1 MFTDERAGKLMDE
14 VMDLVCAT
22 FFDACGSFQCS
33 GYWPEGKD
41 SPCFEV
47 RVYPSVVELL
57 GGKHDGET
65 VYQGFRV
72 DLKALQEALFPLYDE
87 VEAWDLDNA
96 IGYMDD
102 PACRAPAIAAARAL
116 RGAGLSCD
124 LGLHSEKPKKFFS
137 RADRIGARHGLLIGP
152 DEVASGQYKVKRMES
167 GGTLEVTPYTLVAV
181 IGRGASR
188 DD

>member
-96 IGYMDD
+96 IGYMDEL
-102 PACRAPAIAAARAL
+102 PRPAITISGRLKGSDDMLTIHICTFPPADAEPA
-116 RGAGLSCD
+116 
-124 LGLHSEKPKKFFS
+124 EKHPV
-137 RADRIGARHGLLIGP
+137 P
-152 DEVASGQYKVKRMES
+152 
-167 GGTLEVTPYTLVAV
+167 
-181 IGRGASR
+181 
-188 DD
+188 